1 MPDNSS
7 DFPERFVRTVAL
19 YGPERFA
26 RIRAARAVVV
36 GAGGV
41 GSHAAVA
48 LARSGIGALTVI
60 DPDVITPSSLNR
72 HPCAGP
78 QDVGSRKTTVLAEF
92 LERTCPDTAF
102 RSISAFVHADNAA
115 ELLPRRPDLVIDAI
129 DALGPK
135 AALLAWCLRRG
146 WPVVSSMGAAGHT
159 GVSAVRSG
167 DLWASRRCPLARRV
181 RRLLR
186 REGLQQPLPCVWSEE
201 TPAAPL
207 DDGGENETRPALQRG
222 RPRRPLPSGMAL
234 PGIFG
239 YAVASLG
246 LGLVAR

>member
-1 MPDNSS
+1 MPVASS
-7 DFPERFVRTVAL
+7 DFPERFARTVGL

-48 LARSGIGALTVI
+48 LARSGIGALTLI

-78 QDVGSRKTTVLAEF
+78 GDVGRPKTEVLARF
-92 LERTCPDTAF
+92 LSRTCPDTAV
-102 RSISAFVHADNAA
+102 RPVSAFFHTGTAA
-115 ELLPRRPDLVIDAI
+115 ELLDERPDLLVDAI
-129 DALGPK
+129 DGLGPK
-135 AALLAWCLRRG
+135 VALLAWCLRRE

-159 GVSAVRSG
+159 DVSAVRSG

-186 REGLQQPLPCVWSEE
+186 REGLVRPLPCVWSEE
-201 TPAAPL
+201 APAVPL
-207 DDGGENETRPALQRG
+207 DDPGEEPAFQRG

-246 LGLVAR
+246 LELIAG